1 MAVIKKRWDWIAV
14 GGLVV
19 LSIFLHL
26 YKLAEIPYG
35 INVDEAGLGYNAY
48 CLINSG
54 VDRYMNFLPVYPTNF
69 GGGQSPFYTYF
80 VSFLALFNG
89 GEVTLFL
96 VRLPGAI
103 LAILLVPVC
112 YRILTCRFGKV
123 VALMGTFM
131 LTVCPY
137 FIMQGRIGLDCNS
150 MLTTGTFAIWGL
162 LEYVNNPTTKKLI
175 GCGLLFVVVLHTY
188 GLSYVVVPLFLV
200 VIGLYLL
207 YIKKISFKKLCIWA
221 VAVIVPS
228 LFLIVQVLVFVFDLP
243 SIHLPFM
250 SIVNE
255 GNNRSSEFT
264 FEFIQRNLLQMKY
277 SLFDIDGMMYN
288 AVEPYGTLYSISIPL
303 VYAGGI
309 ICLINTIYCVW
320 YKKFHCDVLI
330 TVWCLA
336 ELFMG
341 SLIKYVPNIN
351 RLNGIYFCFIY
362 FAVMAVYSTI
372 KCLLWV
378 VQKVKQGKFYNVA
391 IEGLIATVL
400 VIIYAGQFTGF
411 AEYYFEDYKYAYY
424 PLGGFVHSCQDA
436 IDYVQEYLTYD
447 NIYLDYN
454 GFFEVYL
461 LDNLPEAG
469 TFELLNRAGDEE
481 PDHYMNIY
489 FILQQENVISSENIY
504 IVHKTN
510 EDYQNKILQS
520 GSYFKCEEFTDYLL
534 YYHAK

>member
-1 MAVIKKRWDWIAV
+1 MAVIKKRWDWIV
-14 GGLVV
+14 VDVMVV
-19 LSIFLHL
+19 LSLLLHM
-26 YKLAEIPYG
+26 YQLALIPYG

-80 VSFLALFNG
+80 VSILALFNG
-89 GEVTLFL
+89 REVTLFL

-103 LAILLVPVC
+103 LAILLIPVC
-112 YRILTCRFGKV
+112 YRILSFRFGKV

-150 MLTTGTFAIWGL
+150 MLAISTFAIWGL
-162 LEYVNNPTTKKLI
+162 LEYINKPTTNKLI
-175 GCGLLFVVVLHTY
+175 VCGLLFAATLHTY

-200 VIGLYLL
+200 VISLYLL
-207 YIKKISFKKLCIWA
+207 YIKKLSFRKLCIWA
-221 VAVIVPS
+221 AAVILPS
-228 LFLIVQVLVFVFDLP
+228 LFLIVQIFVFVFDLP

-250 SIVNE
+250 SIVNA

-264 FEFIQRNLLQMKY
+264 FEFIKRNLLQMKY
-277 SLFDIDGMMYN
+277 CLFNSDGMMYN
-288 AVEPYGTLYSISIPL
+288 AVEPYGTLYSVSIPL
-303 VYAGGI
+303 VYVGGI
-309 ICLINTIYCVW
+309 ICLVHAIYCV
-320 YKKFHCDVLI
+320 YNKKFHCDVLI
-330 TVWCLA
+330 AVWCLA

-362 FAVMAVYSTI
+362 FAVLAVHSI
-372 KCLLWV
+372 VKCLQWA
-378 VQKVKQGKFYNVA
+378 VQKVKQEKYWNVA
-391 IEGLIATVL
+391 IEGLISAVVVL
-400 VIIYAGQFTGF
+400 IYTGQFAGF
-411 AEYYFEDYKYAYY
+411 AKYYFNDYKYEYY

-436 IDYVQEYLTYD
+436 IDYAQEYLTYD
-447 NIYLDYN
+447 EIYLDYD

-469 TFELLNRAGDEE
+469 TFELLNRAGDEM
-481 PDHYMNIY
+481 PNHYTNIY
-489 FILQQENVISSENIY
+489 YKLQEEDVISAENIY

-510 EDYQNKILQS
+510 EDYKNKIEQS
-520 GSYFKCEEFTDYLL
+520 ACNFKCKEFTDHLL
-534 YYHAK
+534 YYYVE